1 MNQDEGTRWMDRA
14 KVTSS
19 REKARTGGLVL
30 LLVALALLPGR
41 TFAQY
46 RWVDDKGNVHYSQSL
61 STIPEQYRSQGT
73 LLVPPSPLSRDALRR
88 SERKPGGP
96 PAPEDAAAAE
106 ITDADRQILHILHGR
121 LQALV
126 QEERQCDQGDHRT
139 KQLCALRVQH
149 ERAAIQA
156 ILSSPHPLQALAEAR
171 QRRWQSLERDTL
183 LLLGGLQRVA
193 LRLTEKGGVTYDGF
207 VAQMEAFR
215 RDFQDF
221 KNRYER
227 LVKAGEKHKLVETLI
242 EAGDM
247 LIASANSWKRE
258 VQSEREALE
267 LQDRVEAA
275 KWRAADRSLMSRAIV
290 AQDEHNLRATLH
302 IRDEAARERANQWET
317 FQRLVTEASTI
328 SLSR

>member
-1 MNQDEGTRWMDRA
+1 MDRA

-19 REKARTGGLVL
+19 WEKAGTGGLIL
-30 LLVALALLPGR
+30 LLVALAFLPGPA
-41 TFAQY
+41 FAQY
-46 RWVDDKGNVHYSQSL
+46 RWVDDKGNVHYSQSF

-73 LLVPPSPLSRDALRR
+73 LQVPPSPLSRDALRQ
-88 SERKPGGP
+88 SGRKPGGP
-96 PAPEDAAAAE
+96 PAPDDAAGAE
-106 ITDADRQILHILHGR
+106 ITDADRQILHILQGR
-121 LQALV
+121 LQALL
-126 QEERQCDQGDHRT
+126 QEEQQCGQRDHSI
-139 KQLCALRVQH
+139 KQLCVLRVQH
-149 ERAAIQA
+149 ERAAVQA

-171 QRRWQSLERDTL
+171 QRTWQSLERDTL

-193 LRLTEKGGVTYDGF
+193 LRLREKGGVTYDGF

-242 EAGDM
+242 AAGDM
-247 LIASANSWKRE
+247 LIASANSWQRE
-258 VQSEREALE
+258 VQSERDAME
-267 LQDRVEAA
+267 LQGRVEAA
-275 KWRAADRSLMSRAIV
+275 KWRAADRSLMSRSIA

-302 IRDEAARERANQWET
+302 DRDEAATKRAGQWDT

>member
-1 MNQDEGTRWMDRA
+1 MDRA
-14 KVTSS
+14 TVTSS
-19 REKARTGGLVL
+19 CEKARTGGLIL

-41 TFAQY
+41 AFAQY
-46 RWVDDKGNVHYSQSL
+46 RWVDEKGNVHYSQSL
-61 STIPEQYRSQGT
+61 STVPEQYRSQGT
-73 LLVPPSPLSRDALRR
+73 LQVPPSPLSRDALRQ

-96 PAPEDAAAAE
+96 PAPEDASAPQV
-106 ITDADRQILHILHGR
+106 TDADRQILYILRGR
-121 LQALV
+121 LQTLA
-126 QEERQCDQGDHRT
+126 QEEQQCGQRDHTTR
-139 KQLCALRVQH
+139 QLCILRVQH

-156 ILSSPHPLQALAEAR
+156 ILSTPHPLQALAEAR
-171 QRRWQSLERDTL
+171 QRTWQSLERDTL

-193 LRLTEKGGVTYDGF
+193 LRLREGGSITYDGF
-207 VAQMEAFR
+207 VAQMEAFQ

-221 KNRYER
+221 QTRYER

-242 EAGDM
+242 EAGNV

-267 LQDRVEAA
+267 LQHQVEAA
-275 KWRAADRSLMSRAIV
+275 KWRTADRSLMTRAIG
-290 AQDEHNLRATLH
+290 AQDEHNLRTTLH
-302 IRDEAARERANQWET
+302 GRDDAAMERAQQWET